1 MRTFLIAYDLAHPD
15 TARNRLVTEIMQIG
29 EAWARPLAS
38 TWYVRT
44 SERRRALEA
53 RLRPLLDTDDGLVI
67 QEVEADA
74 ALLNTALRWFRQRRT
89 DLSLTVPTHG
99 SSNVVAFPAAHEA
112 GGMTATPVA
121 A

>member
-1 MRTFLIAYDLAHPD
+1 MRTFLISYDLARPD
-15 TARNRLVTEIMQIG
+15 LARNRLVTEIMQIG

-74 ALLNTALRWFRQRRT
+74 AMLNTALRWFRQRRAEVAA
-89 DLSLTVPTHG
+89 SVPT
-99 SSNVVAFPAAHEA
+99 NVIAFPVGQDATGIAPAA
-112 GGMTATPVA
+112 A

>member
-1 MRTFLIAYDLAHPD
+1 MRTFLITYDLAHPD
-15 TARNRLVTEIMQIG
+15 TARNRLATEIMQLG
-29 EAWARPLAS
+29 DAWARPLAA

-44 SERRRALEA
+44 SERRRAIEA

-89 DLSLTVPTHG
+89 DLTAAAPLIVP
-99 SSNVVAFPAAHEA
+99 SNVIAFPAASELS
-112 GGMTATPVA
+112 ATPA
-121 A
+121 AA

>member
-1 MRTFLIAYDLAHPD
+1 MRTFLISYDLARPD
-15 TARNRLVTEIMQIG
+15 LARNRLVTEIMQIG

-44 SERRRALEA
+44 SERRRVLEA

-89 DLSLTVPTHG
+89 EVAAAVPT
-99 SSNVVAFPAAHEA
+99 NVIAFPVGHD
-112 GGMTATPVA
+112 VA
-121 A
+121 AMTSAPAAA